1 MFNRQTQEQIDVR
14 RPCRATVG
22 LFAAC
27 IILGAFGAGAQTYP
41 SKIIRVINPASPGGN
56 SDFLFRLLS
65 PKMGELLGQ
74 QLVIDYRPG
83 AGGII
88 GSELTAR
95 AAPDGYTTAIM
106 GGFFVI
112 NPAMTPKL
120 PFDPVK
126 DFTPLGLIVDLPA
139 AVVVHPSF
147 PVKSVKELIALAK
160 ARPGQ
165 IFFSSSGAGAL
176 AHLAGELLNHRA
188 GIKLVHVPYKGAGPS
203 VVALVSG
210 HVQFSFVSVPAII
223 NFVQQGKLRMIAQA
237 GATRFPTI
245 ADIPTMQEAGVP
257 DFVVSSG
264 FHLVGPAAMPA
275 PIVEKLNSALAQT
288 VRDPAMRKA
297 LIESGADPVGNTPE
311 EHAAYV
317 KSEID
322 KWRRVVAAAGI
333 MPE

>member
-1 MFNRQTQEQIDVR
+1 MR
-14 RPCRATVG
+14 RHRLAVAF
-22 LFAAC
+22 FAAC
-27 IILGAFGAGAQTYP
+27 AGLPALGTVAQPYP
-41 SKIIRVINPASPGGN
+41 NKIVRVINPASPGGN

-95 AAPDGYTTAIM
+95 AAPDGYTTAIL
-106 GGFFVI
+106 GAFFVI
-112 NPAMTPKL
+112 NPALTAKL
-120 PFDPVK
+120 PFDPIK
-126 DFTPLGLIVDLPA
+126 DFAPLGLIVDLPA
-139 AVVVHPSF
+139 TLVVHPSF

-160 ARPGQ
+160 ARPGE

-176 AHLAGELLNHRA
+176 AHLSGELINSQA

-203 VVALVSG
+203 VIALVSG

-223 NFVQQGKLRMIAQA
+223 NFVQQGKLRMIAQG

-245 ADIPTMQEAGVP
+245 ADVPTMQEAGVP
-257 DFVVSSG
+257 GFIVSSG
-264 FHLVGPAAMPA
+264 FHLVGPAGIPR
-275 PIVEKLNSALAQT
+275 PIVERINSTLAQT
-288 VRDPAMRKA
+288 VRDPVMRKA

-311 EHAAYV
+311 EHAAYI

-322 KWRRVVAAAGI
+322 KWQRVVTTAGI
-333 MPE
+333 KPE